1 MIYGTRRAHTAALLP
16 DGRVLVVGGYIKGES
31 GTTATTEIW
40 ELGDDYISPS
50 LGPELNVPRANHTMV
65 VLPTRVIVLGGSD
78 GQQSL
83 ASIEVLDFG
92 KKLGEACASDT
103 ECLSEHCVDGV
114 CCDTA
119 CEGACVACTTAFKG
133 AGEDGVCEVVAE
145 GTNPRSL
152 CVDEGPASCGT
163 TGVCDANGSCAVYED
178 GTECSEGMICKAGG
192 CIATPFCWEKLD
204 GTDCGDGMI
213 CEAGECVSAP
223 PCWQK
228 PDGTAC
234 GEGTICLAGE
244 CITAPFCWG
253 RPDGTECGENM
264 ICRGGK
270 CITTPPCWEQPDGTL
285 CSAGGG
291 CTMGI
296 CRDEVCVETRVL
308 DGTKCEGGT
317 CLAGQC
323 KRVREPTPPSIDGQ
337 RPRPPKPSADDV
349 DGEGGA
355 AAAFR
360 ARLRVRPRLR
370 GASRCW
376 QWSVCYDD
384 GETSKG
390 KALADSEN
398 RPTHLQVPRRADR
411 RRDYRPPGKHGKHPP
426 LSALTPCCRG
436 NGTAVTLRRHGNSPP
451 RGRHSRPLGIS
462 HAPNHVLGM
471 WRREGPR
478 RRARRRGVR
487 AHISHRAVHGA
498 EPYGRMATRRW
509 PT

>member
-253 RPDGTECGENM
+253 RPDGTACGQGTICIDDDCVTIPPCWEQPDGSGCGEGMICEAGECVTAPFCWGRSDGTECGENM
-264 ICRGGK
+264 TCRGGK

-317 CLAGQC
+317 CIAGQC

-349 DGEGGA
+349 DGEGGRLQRCA
-355 AAAFR
+355 LGFEFVHVCEGLR
-360 ARLRVRPRLR
+360 AV
-370 GASRCW
+370 
-376 QWSVCYDD
+376 
-384 GETSKG
+384 
-390 KALADSEN
+390 
-398 RPTHLQVPRRADR
+398 
-411 RRDYRPPGKHGKHPP
+411 
-426 LSALTPCCRG
+426 G
-436 NGTAVTLRRHGNSPP
+436 NGRSATTTAKHLSLDFAPFPRS
-451 RGRHSRPLGIS
+451 RGRSLTRP
-462 HAPNHVLGM
+462 
-471 WRREGPR
+471 
-478 RRARRRGVR
+478 
-487 AHISHRAVHGA
+487 AHHQA
-498 EPYGRMATRRW
+498 
-509 PT
+509 